1 MKTKRVNCGMI
12 DVRLID
18 HLDNNSEIIL
28 EKLTGT
34 GRQMVRDDLEAFLIK
49 LDELDA
55 KENE

>member
-1 MKTKRVNCGMI
+1 MI